1 MLIGLTCS
9 VQLPPPLFEQRKKCR
24 KPRSFFG
31 LFDSEI
37 ANNKSRMSSTSK
49 AEERFMANRGLY
61 VGRFQPFHLGHLEA
75 IQDVLKEIDELV
87 IVIGSAQY
95 SHNIHNPFTA
105 GERIVMIRHA
115 LQEASVDYSRL
126 WIVPVPDVH
135 LHMLWVSALEGY
147 TPRFNVVYSN
157 EPLTRRLF
165 MEAGYEVKS
174 IRFFQR
180 KVYTSTLVRE
190 KMLAGESWTKLVPKS
205 VADFVNEIDGV
216 NRLRDLARTDKI

>member
-1 MLIGLTCS
+1 MIFESQIIKAGC
-9 VQLPPPLFEQRKKCR
+9 VQPQRQ
-24 KPRSFFG
+24 G
-31 LFDSEI
+31 Q
-37 ANNKSRMSSTSK
+37 
-49 AEERFMANRGLY
+49 FMANRGLY

-75 IQDVLKEIDELV
+75 TQDVLKEVEELV

-105 GERIVMIRHA
+105 GERLVMIRHA
-115 LQEASVDYSRL
+115 LQEARVDYSRL

-135 LHMLWVSALEGY
+135 LHMLWVAALEGY

-165 MEAGYEVKS
+165 MEAGYKVKN

-190 KMLAGESWTKLVPKS
+190 KMLVGESWTKLVPKT
-205 VADFVNEIDGV
+205 VADFINEIDGV